1 MSLIGDLRLDIADET
16 ASSNPSGLTG
26 SLNGLL
32 GDFRVDI
39 GDDNAAVP
47 SGGGVEMP
55 ATSTDNAIVRWDG
68 TTGEVIQ
75 NSSATLDDNGNITTN
90 GGLILG
96 SYFKRSIRTVTV
108 AGPITGLSTD
118 NVIMVN
124 KVVGAPT
131 ALTLPAS
138 PTSGCEIIV
147 KDAKG
152 DAFTNNI
159 TVSSAAGTIDGLTSF
174 ILTQNYQSFTFIYNG
189 TEWNVI

>member
-16 ASSNPSGLTG
+16 ANANPSGLVG
-26 SLNGLL
+26 SPDGLL
-32 GDFRVDI
+32 TDFRVDI
-39 GDDNAAVP
+39 GDDNAATP
-47 SGGGVEMP
+47 SGGNVEMP

-68 TTGEVIQ
+68 ATGEVIQ
-75 NSSATLDDNGNITTN
+75 NSSATLDDNGNIVTP
-90 GGLILG
+90 GGISLG
-96 SYFKRSIRTVTV
+96 GYFKRGVRIVTV
-108 AGPITGLSTD
+108 AGAITGLSTD

-124 KVVGAPT
+124 KTVGAPT
-131 ALTLPAS
+131 ALALPAS
-138 PTSGCEIIV
+138 PTLGCEIIV

-159 TVSSAAGTIDGLTSF
+159 TISPAVGTIDGLASF

>member
-1 MSLIGDLRLDIADET
+1 MSLLTDL
-16 ASSNPSGLTG
+16 
-26 SLNGLL
+26 
-32 GDFRVDI
+32 RVDI
-39 GDDNAAVP
+39 GDDSAVLP
-47 SGGGVEMP
+47 SGDAVSGP
-55 ATSTDNAIVRWDG
+55 STSTDNAIARFDG

-75 NSSATLDDNGNITTN
+75 NSSATLDDNGNITTT

-96 SYFKRSIRTVTV
+96 SYFKRSIRIVTS
-108 AGPITGLSTD
+108 AGNITGLSTD

-124 KVVGAPT
+124 KTVGAPT
-131 ALTLPAS
+131 VVTLPAS
-138 PTSGCEIIV
+138 PTEGCEIII

-159 TVSSAAGTIDGLTSF
+159 TISAAAGNIDGLTSF